1 MPMIRYS
8 RKRSST
14 LRALGIGLL
23 GIALALPVRGAEEKG
38 NTFQAPGATIYYE
51 VRGGGAGMPLFLAN
65 GGPGFDHAYLHV
77 SDVWDRIAES
87 RPVVFWDQRGNGRSG
102 ALKSGQSC
110 TLADQIADL
119 EALRAHLGYD
129 KIDLLGHSWGGYL
142 AMAYAA
148 RHPEHIAHLVI
159 LDSAAPRWQDTRY
172 LFEDVF
178 PEIEEQRVSFD
189 YAATLGDKAAEADGL
204 RVYLSMLCV
213 SPEKRDALL
222 AASSSFVYNG
232 PVNQMLNADLARFDL
247 NPELPK
253 LRFPTLV
260 GTGRYDFNVAPRIAY
275 RIHKAIPGSRFVAFE
290 HSGHLP
296 FYEEPDEFRQVLVEF
311 LALP

>member
-1 MPMIRYS
+1 MVRDEW
-8 RKRSST
+8 KRSAA
-14 LRALGIGLL
+14 LRAVGIGLL
-23 GIALALPVRGAEEKG
+23 GIALALPLRGAEEKG
-38 NTFQAPGATIYYE
+38 GKTFTAPGATIYYE
-51 VRGGGAGMPLFLAN
+51 VRGGGPGTPLVLVN

-77 SDVWDRIAES
+77 SDVWDRLAER

-102 ALKSGQSC
+102 ALQAGQSC

-142 AMAYAA
+142 VMAYAA
-148 RHPEHIAHLVI
+148 RHPERITHLVI

-172 LFEDVF
+172 LFEDMY
-178 PEIEEQRVSFD
+178 PETEELRVSFD
-189 YAATLGDKAAEADGL
+189 YGMAMGDKAAEAGGL
-204 RVYLSMLCV
+204 GAYMSMLFV
-213 SPEKRDALL
+213 SPEKRDAFLA
-222 AASSSFVYNG
+222 AASSFAFSL
-232 PVNQMLNADLARFDL
+232 PVNQALEADLVRFNL

-253 LRFPTLV
+253 FRFPTLV
-260 GTGRYDFNVAPRIAY
+260 GTGRYDFNVAPLIAY

-296 FYEEPDEFRQVLVEF
+296 FYEEPEEFQRVLEEF
-311 LALP
+311 LARP